1 MRRIVALTAALA
13 LTACDAPEKTNTPL
27 PRPSVETWQEKALRE
42 EQEALAK
49 LPTFYISME
58 SSAVDREFNAA
69 MAHALNMAMMVW
81 NDAIGTKVFKSA
93 ARDMGDVQLAKHDFL
108 LEPLMLGGLPVL
120 FVGYERVSKT
130 ILVNCLLDGSLYRA
144 AVVQGLGF
152 VLGLPPNDDLTSVMN
167 RDLTRAVNRPSMI
180 DVVRVKQVHDAL
192 SLADAIRLS
201 DPSALPQP

>member
-1 MRRIVALTAALA
+1 MRQLIALTAALTLA
-13 LTACDAPEKTNTPL
+13 ACDLPKKVVTPQ

-58 SSAVDREFNAA
+58 SSAVDREFNTA

-81 NDAIGTKVFKSA
+81 NDAIGTTVFKSA
-93 ARDMGDVQLAKHDFL
+93 PRDMGDVQIAKHDFV
-108 LEPLMLGGLPVL
+108 LEPLTLGGQPVL
-120 FVGYERVSKT
+120 FVGFERVTKT
-130 ILVNCLLDGSLYRA
+130 ILINCLLEGSLYRA
-144 AVVQGLGF
+144 AAVQGLGF

-167 RDLTRAVNRPSMI
+167 RDLTRAVNRPSMV
-180 DVVRVKQVHDAL
+180 DVVQVKQVHDAM

-201 DPSALPQP
+201 DPSALPTK